1 MGLKPPDRAVPTNI
15 DIIRSTYEG
24 PSEENGRNLLAVLAA
39 NATWKEAAGFPYAG
53 TYQGPEQ
60 IMSGVFNR
68 LAMEW
73 EGYRA
78 MVHTYL
84 ADGDSVAAFGV
95 YSGTYR
101 MTGKSMTAS
110 FAHLYQLKDGKIV
123 SMEQFV
129 DSWLVQRALQV
140 D

>member
-1 MGLKPPDRAVPTNI
+1 MGLNAQDRAVPTNI

-53 TYQGPEQ
+53 TYVGPEQ
-60 IMSGVFNR
+60 IMSGVFKR
-68 LAMEW
+68 LATEW
-73 EGYRA
+73 EDYRA

-95 YSGTYR
+95 YAGTYR
-101 MTGKSMTAS
+101 LTGKSMTAS
-110 FAHLYQLKDGKIV
+110 FAHLYRLKDGMIV

-129 DSWLVQRALQV
+129 DSWRVQQALQV